1 MPQNLICRHTVGAVA
16 AQPDRE
22 ARGPALGTRGKCPGA
37 ARELRGTR
45 KRHTGK
51 NGILPSGVATYNDSA
66 VASSGVS
73 GTIVSHRGRSG
84 RDARWRR
91 AVRVAHVFGTCE
103 TAAWAHV
110 RLHVIGGRY
119 AASSQ
124 GLRGSV
130 LTFWL
135 CCLRRSAPDHVGVG
149 ATTVSLKSLETAGGT
164 PKLLRLARICRGAS
178 FSTGGTTTSSSRQRL
193 GRRCQSIGITGLP
206 V

>member
-84 RDARWRR
+84 RGARWRR

-135 CCLRRSAPDHVGVG
+135 CCLRRSAPR
-149 ATTVSLKSLETAGGT
+149 S
-164 PKLLRLARICRGAS
+164 RGWGSDDSVAEI
-178 FSTGGTTTSSSRQRL
+178 TGN
-193 GRRCQSIGITGLP
+193 GRRHAETPQAGAHMPRRLWWRYYYK
-206 V
+206 

>member
-16 AQPDRE
+16 AQPDRRPE
-22 ARGPALGTRGKCPGA
+22 AQRWVLGESVRGPHEAP
-37 ARELRGTR
+37 GTR

-51 NGILPSGVATYNDSA
+51 NGILPSGAATYNDSA

-84 RDARWRR
+84 RGARWRR
-91 AVRVAHVFGTCE
+91 AVRVAHVPGTCE

-130 LTFWL
+130 LAFGY
-135 CCLRRSAPDHVGVG
+135 AV
-149 ATTVSLKSLETAGGT
+149 
-164 PKLLRLARICRGAS
+164 
-178 FSTGGTTTSSSRQRL
+178 
-193 GRRCQSIGITGLP
+193 
-206 V
+206 

>member
-51 NGILPSGVATYNDSA
+51 NGILPSGAATYNDSA

-103 TAAWAHV
+103 TAAWAHF
-110 RLHVIGGRY
+110 RLHVGAG
-119 AASSQ
+119 AM
-124 GLRGSV
+124 LRADRVAEITGNGP
-130 LTFWL
+130 
-135 CCLRRSAPDHVGVG
+135 C
-149 ATTVSLKSLETAGGT
+149 T
-164 PKLLRLARICRGAS
+164 PKFLARILHYAL
-178 FSTGGTTTSSSRQRL
+178 RL
-193 GRRCQSIGITGLP
+193 RSEPSYLWRPLP
-206 V
+206 VENPSTRDV

>member
-84 RDARWRR
+84 RGARWRR

-130 LTFWL
+130 LAFWL
-135 CCLRRSAPDHVGVG
+135 CCLRRSAPRSGRIVAVINLAPHARRRAHRRAHVVQPR
-149 ATTVSLKSLETAGGT
+149 VEV
-164 PKLLRLARICRGAS
+164 LAHRRDAP
-178 FSTGGTTTSSSRQRL
+178 TGMRS
-193 GRRCQSIGITGLP
+193 
-206 V
+206 